1 MRPPP
6 NWVRVTEASS
16 AAPASSGDR
25 TEGRRAGWLRPATA
39 VGSGIFLSRITGFAR
54 DIAVAAF
61 LGTNLLADAY
71 FAAIKIPNIIRN
83 LLGEG
88 TLSAAFVPVYSEALE
103 RDGANAPAPARL
115 ATSVLGLVLTAALFL
130 SALGVILAPWI
141 TDAVM
146 VGADD
151 ETRRITTELVR
162 ILFPMSGTLIVGAW
176 FLGVLNSHGK
186 FFLPFVAPTLWNL
199 SQIAG
204 LLLAHALGSEKL
216 AHALAWS
223 ALVGSLL
230 QVGIQLPAA
239 RRLVGTLRPSGGWS
253 WEPVRRVA
261 RNTVPVISSQGIF
274 QISTLVDISLATL
287 VGTSAMS
294 ALGYSQRLMY
304 LPISLFGISVA
315 AAALPDM
322 SREATVARLRPRL
335 VNGFFQ
341 ILFFVLPAAV
351 CFLVFGDL
359 IVRLAFERRA
369 FTETSTL
376 IVAAVLGTYALG
388 LVASASQKLFAS
400 GFHALQDTR
409 TPMII
414 AAVAVTVGIGLAVT
428 FTLLARAGLPTEYRP
443 YAAMGIA
450 LGGACG
456 AWINLLLLW
465 TLLGR
470 RLGGLFDRRALRAAV
485 RLAGAAGLAGLTAA
499 LVRSGLASRWPA
511 TGFLAN
517 LGLLLL
523 LMACGAV
530 PYLLIARRPP
540 VILPQE
546 EAGLER

>member
-1 MRPPP
+1 MTDTPTAADGSAGLPTREP
-6 NWVRVTEASS
+6 RLSS
-16 AAPASSGDR
+16 FR
-25 TEGRRAGWLRPATA
+25 LRPATA
-39 VGSGIFLSRITGFAR
+39 VGSGILLSRLTGLAR
-54 DIAVAAF
+54 DVAVAAF
-61 LGTNLLADAY
+61 LGTSLLADAY
-71 FAAIKIPNIIRN
+71 WAAIKIPNIIRN

-88 TLSAAFVPVYSEALE
+88 TLSAAFVPVYSEQLE
-103 RDGANAPAPARL
+103 AHGEQSPQPARL
-115 ATSVLGLVLTAALFL
+115 ASSVLGIVLTSAVLL

-146 VGADD
+146 LGADE

-162 ILFPMSGTLIVGAW
+162 ILFPMSGALIVGAW

-204 LLLAHALGSEKL
+204 LFLARALGSEQF

-230 QVGIQLPAA
+230 QVGIQIPAA
-239 RRLVGTLRPSGGWS
+239 RRLAGSIRPTGSWT

-261 RNTVPVISSQGIF
+261 RNTLPVISSQGIY

-304 LPISLFGISVA
+304 LPISLFGIAIA
-315 AAALPDM
+315 AAALPGM
-322 SREATVARLRPRL
+322 SRETTAARLRPRL

-351 CFLVFGDL
+351 CFLIAGDL
-359 IVRLAFERRA
+359 IIRVVYQRGAFSEV
-369 FTETSTL
+369 STVL
-376 IVAAVLGTYALG
+376 VAAVLGTYALG

-409 TPMII
+409 TPMLL
-414 AAVAVTVGIGLAVT
+414 AAVSVTVGIGLAIA
-428 FTLLARAGLPTEYRP
+428 FTLTARSRLPGDFRP

-450 LGGACG
+450 LGGAIG

-465 TLLGR
+465 TFLGR
-470 RLGGLFDRRALRAAV
+470 KIGGLFPAPALAAV
-485 RLAGAAGLAGLTAA
+485 LRIAVAAGLAAVAAIAARGWLAPRWEDTGFPGDAA
-499 LVRSGLASRWPA
+499 LLLAM
-511 TGFLAN
+511 LA
-517 LGLLLL
+517 
-523 LMACGAV
+523 AGAV
-530 PYLLIARRPP
+530 PYLVIARRPP
-540 VILPQE
+540 TIVPE
-546 EAGLER
+546 EGR